1 MQNKDHF
8 LMQKVNHRVGEA
20 ISEGVQGDLA

>member
-1 MQNKDHF
+1 MQNKHHF
-8 LMQKVNHRVGEA
+8 LVQKVNHRAGEA